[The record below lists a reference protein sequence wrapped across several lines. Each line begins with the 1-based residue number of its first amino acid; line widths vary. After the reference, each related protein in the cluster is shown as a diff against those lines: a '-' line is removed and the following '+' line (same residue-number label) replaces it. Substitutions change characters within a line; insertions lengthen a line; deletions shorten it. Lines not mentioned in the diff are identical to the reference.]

1 MTVVSQIC
9 APQPIKRP
17 PASLKRTATKFKA
30 QLTSQ
35 KMMSEITELLKG
47 RKGHNVE
54 QCMCLSD
61 SRASRCMETQYKT
74 ICNYSN
80 CILQT

>member
-47 RKGHNVE
+47 RKR
-54 QCMCLSD
+54 S
-61 SRASRCMETQYKT
+61 
-74 ICNYSN
+74 
-80 CILQT
+80 